1 MRLNKIITDIKA
13 EIDSEKRVMSFM
25 ESRSL
30 VIPNGSLQVL
40 STNDGDYYRQRVKDE
55 EKALAIYLDSYDD
68 YHREV
73 IKELME
79 KKTIVH
85 GLPILRDNI
94 KAMEKCVSKLKPYD
108 PLDFKY
114 GELLGK
120 DYYLDDDVCV
130 REWEKKPDR
139 QNPYHRERL
148 IHETKCGIKVRS
160 KSEMLIADILYDLGI
175 RFKYETIL
183 VSGRKL
189 MYPDFEFIHPKERR
203 IIWLEHQGLIDD
215 PKYAVDAFEKQ
226 DNYGRIGIFPGKNL
240 ILTHETNDH
249 PLTRGAVMEKL
260 AQLDIV

>member
-1 MRLNKIITDIKA
+1 MSIISIVTDLNKEIEREYNLKAFMDERLKAVPDGSLSAVSIKN
-13 EIDSEKRVMSFM
+13 DKYYYQRVYM
-25 ESRSL
+25 
-30 VIPNGSLQVL
+30 NGSRK
-40 STNDGDYYRQRVKDE
+40 S
-55 EKALAIYLDSYDD
+55 IILDPLEDM
-68 YHREV
+68 HREV

-85 GLPILRDNI
+85 GLPILRNNI

-160 KSEMLIADILYDLGI
+160 KSEMLIADTLFDHGLEY
-175 RFKYETIL
+175 KNETKL
-183 VSGRKL
+183 RLEGRNY
-189 MYPDFEFIHPKERR
+189 YPDFEILHPKTRR
-203 IIWLEHQGLIDD
+203 IIWWEHLGKLAD
-215 PKYAVDAFEKQ
+215 PGYVFENL
-226 DNYGRIGIFPGKNL
+226 DRIVVFGRNGIVVGDNL
-240 ILTHETNDH
+240 ILTWETQEM
-249 PLTRGAVMEKL
+249 PLTHAMVDQRLREFGL
-260 AQLDIV
+260 I

>member
-1 MRLNKIITDIKA
+1 MRINRIITDINA
-13 EIDSEKRVMSFM
+13 EIESERKVLEFM
-25 ESRSL
+25 ESRAL
-30 VIPNGSLQVL
+30 VVPEGSLNTQMKGGL
-40 STNDGDYYRQRVKDE
+40 KYYYQIVDVEGKRVG
-55 EKALAIYLDSYDD
+55 ICLDPSVDM
-68 YHREV
+68 HREV

-85 GLPILRDNI
+85 GLPILRRNI
-94 KAMEKCVSKLKPYD
+94 EAMEKCASRIRPYH

-148 IHETKCGIKVRS
+148 IHETKCGILVRS

-215 PKYAVDAFEKQ
+215 PKYAVDAFEKH

-240 ILTHETNDH
+240 ILTYETTGH

>member
-1 MRLNKIITDIKA
+1 MSIISIVTDLNKEIEREYNLKAFMDERLKAVPDGSLSAVSIKN
-13 EIDSEKRVMSFM
+13 DKYYYKRVYM
-25 ESRSL
+25 EGSRKS
-30 VIPNGSLQVL
+30 I
-40 STNDGDYYRQRVKDE
+40 
-55 EKALAIYLDSYDD
+55 ILDPLEDM
-68 YHREV
+68 HREV

-85 GLPILRDNI
+85 GLPILRNNI

-215 PKYAVDAFEKQ
+215 PKYAIDAFEKQ

-240 ILTHETNDH
+240 ILTYETDDH